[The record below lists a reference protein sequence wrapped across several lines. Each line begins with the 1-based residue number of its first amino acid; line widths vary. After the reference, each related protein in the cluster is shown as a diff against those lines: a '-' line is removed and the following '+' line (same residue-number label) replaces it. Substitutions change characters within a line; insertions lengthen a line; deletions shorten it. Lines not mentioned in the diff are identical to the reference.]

1 MINRSFLLEKAHDVS
16 VVENESWLYDDQADI
31 NTILT
36 NGKSAPVCMSSA
48 MVTGSKTESAPGDDD
63 PDPDVE
69 FMY

>member
-16 VVENESWLYDDQADI
+16 VVANESWLYDDQTDV
-31 NTILT
+31 NTIPIK
-36 NGKSAPVCMSSA
+36 GERMPVCMSSA
-48 MVTGSKTESAPGDDD
+48 MVTGSKTEAAPGDDD